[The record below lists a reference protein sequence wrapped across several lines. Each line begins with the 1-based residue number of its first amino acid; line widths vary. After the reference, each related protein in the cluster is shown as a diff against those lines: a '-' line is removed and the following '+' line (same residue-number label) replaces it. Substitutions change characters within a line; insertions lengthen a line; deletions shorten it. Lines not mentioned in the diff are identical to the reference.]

1 MLRYSAFRRMI
12 GVTSVVLMTAA
23 SLGAASGASQVAHG
37 SAKRGTPG
45 QLLEVSAAPHS
56 SDV

>member
-1 MLRYSAFRRMI
+1 MI